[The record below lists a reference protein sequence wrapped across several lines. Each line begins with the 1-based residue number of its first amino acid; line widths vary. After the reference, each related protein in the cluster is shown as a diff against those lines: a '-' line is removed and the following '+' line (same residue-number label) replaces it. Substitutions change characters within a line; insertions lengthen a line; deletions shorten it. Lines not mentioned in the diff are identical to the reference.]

1 VAARGSSNATG
12 YGAADVFKLEGEAHS
27 LADRLPELLLESLK
41 VANTVAHGIHGR
53 RRAGTGETFWQFRQ
67 FQGGDP
73 ATVIDWR
80 RSASSDTLYVR
91 EREWEASHTFWLWPD
106 VSPSMV
112 FRSHLAPIEKR
123 DRAVVLTLALAEML
137 VRAGERVALLGLT
150 PPLASRKATTRI
162 AEALAVN
169 QGAEAVQASLPPKV
183 RLSRFSSAI
192 LVGDFLDPPATV
204 VRRIEEMAE
213 GGVQGHIVQVLD
225 PAEETLAYQGRVEF
239 RAVEGGERWV
249 ADRVETL
256 RAAYQQKLAEHRAA
270 IAEAARRL
278 GWSFLVHHTDR
289 PAAEPLLTLVMRL
302 QGMAADYRWKPE
314 AQSEASLEARLEAQ
328 VAGRRPGQAARDAG

>member
-1 VAARGSSNATG
+1 MAARGFARDTG
-12 YGAADVFKLEGEAHS
+12 HGGTSVFKLEGEAHA
-27 LADRLPELLLESLK
+27 LADRLPDLLLESLK
-41 VANTVAHGIHGR
+41 VANTVVHGIHGR

-80 RSASSDTLYVR
+80 RSAGSDTLYVR

-112 FRSHLAPIEKR
+112 FRSHLSQVDKR
-123 DRAVVLTLALAEML
+123 ERALVLTLAVAEML

-150 PPLASRKATTRI
+150 PPLASRKATSRI

-169 QGAEAVQASLPPKV
+169 EGSEAAKSSLPPKA

-192 LVGDFLDPPATV
+192 LVGDFLDPPQAIAQ
-204 VRRIEEMAE
+204 RLNEMAE
-213 GGVQGHIVQVLD
+213 GGVQGHLIQVLD

-239 RAVEGGERWV
+239 RSPEDGERWI

-256 RAAYQQKLAEHRAA
+256 RGAYQQKLAAHRAE
-270 IAEAARRL
+270 IEEAARRI

-289 PAAEPLLTLVMRL
+289 PAAEPLLTLIMRL
-302 QGMAADYRWKPE
+302 QGMSADYRWRPE
-314 AQSEASLEARLEAQ
+314 A
-328 VAGRRPGQAARDAG
+328 QAARDAG

>member
-1 VAARGSSNATG
+1 VAARGSARATG
-12 YGAADVFKLEGEAHS
+12 GGAGVFKLEGEAHA
-27 LADRLPELLLESLK
+27 LADRLPDLLLESLK

-106 VSPSMV
+106 VSPSMS

-123 DRAVVLTLALAEML
+123 DRALVLTLAVAEML

-150 PPLASRKATTRI
+150 LPLASRKATSRI
-162 AEALAVN
+162 AEALAAN
-169 QGAEAVQASLPPKV
+169 AGSDALKASLPPKA
-183 RLSRFSSAI
+183 RLSRFSSTI
-192 LVGDFLDPPATV
+192 LVGDFLDPAETV
-204 VRRIEEMAE
+204 AKRLNEMAE
-213 GGVQGHIVQVLD
+213 GGVQGHLIQVLD
-225 PAEETLAYQGRVEF
+225 PAEETLAYEGRVEF
-239 RAVEGGERWV
+239 RSPEGGERWI

-256 RAAYQQKLAEHRAA
+256 RSAYHKKLTAHRAQ
-270 IAEAARRL
+270 IEEAARRL

-289 PAAEPLLTLVMRL
+289 PAAEPLLTLIMRL
-302 QGMAADYRWKPE
+302 QGMAGDYRW
-314 AQSEASLEARLEAQ
+314 
-328 VAGRRPGQAARDAG
+328 RPQTRVPTDAPKDAPRDAG

>member
-1 VAARGSSNATG
+1 VAARGSAREG
-12 YGAADVFKLEGEAHS
+12 GRGAAGVFKLEGEAHA
-27 LADRLPELLLESLK
+27 LADRLPDLLLEALK

-67 FQGGDP
+67 FQGSDP
-73 ATVIDWR
+73 ATAIDWR

-106 VSPSMV
+106 VSPSMA
-112 FRSHLAPIEKR
+112 FRSHLAQVEKR
-123 DRAVVLTLALAEML
+123 DRALVLTLAVAEML

-150 PPLASRKATTRI
+150 PPLASRKATSRI

-169 QGAEAVQASLPPKV
+169 EGTEALKSGLPPKA

-192 LVGDFLDPPATV
+192 LVGDFLDPPEAI
-204 VRRIEEMAE
+204 VRRLNEMAE
-213 GGVQGHIVQVLD
+213 GGVQGHLIQVLD
-225 PAEETLAYQGRVEF
+225 PAEETLAYEGRVEF
-239 RAVEGGERWV
+239 RGPEGGERWI

-256 RAAYQQKLAEHRAA
+256 RGAYREKLTAHRDE
-270 IAEAARRL
+270 IAEAARRI

-289 PAAEPLLTLVMRL
+289 PAAEPLLTLIMRL
-302 QGMAADYRWKPE
+302 QGMSADYRWRPE
-314 AQSEASLEARLEAQ
+314 AQAAQ
-328 VAGRRPGQAARDAG
+328 QAPGPSAGEPG

>member
-1 VAARGSSNATG
+1 VAVRGSARATG
-12 YGAADVFKLEGEAHS
+12 GGTGVFKLEGEAHV
-27 LADRLPELLLESLK
+27 LADRLPDLLLESLK

-106 VSPSMV
+106 VSPSMT
-112 FRSHLAPIEKR
+112 FRSHLGPVEKR
-123 DRAVVLTLALAEML
+123 DRAIVLTLAVAEML

-150 PPLASRKATTRI
+150 TPLASRKATTRL
-162 AEALAVN
+162 AEALAAN
-169 QGAEAVQASLPPKV
+169 EGAEPLSASLPPKA

-192 LVGDFLDPPATV
+192 LVGDFLDPAETV
-204 VRRIEEMAE
+204 AKRLSEMAE
-213 GGVQGHIVQVLD
+213 NGVQGHLVQVLD
-225 PAEETLAYQGRVEF
+225 PAEETLAYEGRVEF
-239 RAVEGGERWV
+239 RSPEGSERWI
-249 ADRVETL
+249 ADRVETV
-256 RAAYQQKLAEHRAA
+256 RDAYHKKLTAHRAQ
-270 IAEAARRL
+270 IEDVARRL

-289 PAAEPLLTLVMRL
+289 PAAEPLLTLIMRL
-302 QGMAADYRWKPE
+302 QGMAGDYRWKPQAE
-314 AQSEASLEARLEAQ
+314 AAAD
-328 VAGRRPGQAARDAG
+328 PARDPERDAR

>member
-1 VAARGSSNATG
+1 VATRGSATG
-12 YGAADVFKLEGEAHS
+12 TASGGASVFRLEGEAHA
-27 LADRLPELLLESLK
+27 LADRLPDLLLEALR

-67 FQGGDP
+67 FQGSDP

-106 VSPSMV
+106 VSPSMA
-112 FRSHLAPIEKR
+112 FRSHLAAIDKR
-123 DRAVVLTLALAEML
+123 DRTVVLTLAAAEML

-150 PPLASRKATTRI
+150 PPMASRRATSRL
-162 AEALAVN
+162 AEALAAN
-169 QGAEAVQASLPPKV
+169 EGSDALQASLPPKM

-192 LVGDFLDPPATV
+192 LIGDFLDPPELIAQCLN
-204 VRRIEEMAE
+204 EMAQGE
-213 GGVQGHIVQVLD
+213 VQGHIVQVLD
-225 PAEETLAYQGRVEF
+225 PAEETLAYEGRVEF
-239 RAVEGGERWV
+239 RAPEGSERWI

-256 RAAYQQKLAEHRAA
+256 RESYQQKLADHRAR
-270 IAEAARRL
+270 IEEAARRI

-289 PAAEPLLTLVMRL
+289 SAAEPLLTLIMRL
-302 QGMAADYRWKPE
+302 QGMAADYRWKPR
-314 AQSEASLEARLEAQ
+314 AQAS
-328 VAGRRPGQAARDAG
+328 GDAP